1 MKQPINE
8 IKRMQ
13 QLAGV
18 IKEGE
23 RTEKELYRLKQSF
36 MPDFEEFVELNL
48 IEKLEDNE
56 NIGYTKQEQDFA
68 RQLKQVLEVLKHGE
82 I

>member
-23 RTEKELYRLKQSF
+23 RTEKELYRLKQLF

-56 NIGYTKQEQDFA
+56 NMGYTKQEQDFA